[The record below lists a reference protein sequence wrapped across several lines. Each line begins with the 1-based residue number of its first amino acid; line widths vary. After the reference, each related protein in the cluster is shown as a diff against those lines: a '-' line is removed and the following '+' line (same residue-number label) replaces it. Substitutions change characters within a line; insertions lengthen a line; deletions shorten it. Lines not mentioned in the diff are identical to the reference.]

1 MSIQK
6 TAHDGASGVTNHS
19 GRARV
24 LIVEDNAPLRK
35 LMADILKFEG
45 YTVSEAFDA
54 PSMRQRIYAKRPA
67 RTAGE
72 FYDLIITDIQMPGE
86 NGIASLATL
95 RSAGCRIPAVI
106 VTAFPELATRER
118 ADELQATLLSKPFS
132 VAELRSVAATVLRFG
147 RA

>member
-6 TAHDGASGVTNHS
+6 TEHDGVSGATNHS
-19 GRARV
+19 GRSRV

-45 YTVSEAFDA
+45 YAVSEAFDA
-54 PSMRQRIYAKRPA
+54 PSMRQRIYARRPA
-67 RTAGE
+67 RHAGE
-72 FYDLIITDIQMPGE
+72 SFDLIITDIQMPGE

-118 ADELQATLLSKPFS
+118 IDELQATLLSKPFS
-132 VAELRSVAATVLRFG
+132 MAELRSVAATVLRFG
-147 RA
+147 RD

>member
-6 TAHDGASGVTNHS
+6 TEHDSLSDAMNHS

-24 LIVEDNAPLRK
+24 LIVEDNAPLRQ

-54 PSMRQRIYAKRPA
+54 PSMRQRIYAPRPE

-72 FYDLIITDIQMPGE
+72 FFDLIITDVQMPGE

-118 ADELQATLLSKPFS
+118 TKELQATLLPKPFS
-132 VAELRSVAATVLRFG
+132 MAELRSVAATVLRFG

>member
-1 MSIQK
+1 
-6 TAHDGASGVTNHS
+6 
-19 GRARV
+19 

-35 LMADILKFEG
+35 LMVDILRFEG
-45 YTVSEAFDA
+45 YAVSEAFDA
-54 PSMRQRIYAKRPA
+54 PSMRQCMYAGRPERNA
-67 RTAGE
+67 DA
-72 FYDLIITDIQMPGE
+72 FFDLIITDIQMPGE

-118 ADELQATLLSKPFS
+118 ANELQATLLPKPFS
-132 VAELRSVAATVLRFG
+132 LAEFRAVAATILRFG

>member
-6 TAHDGASGVTNHS
+6 TERDSISGAMNHLR
-19 GRARV
+19 RARV

-45 YTVSEAFDA
+45 YTVSEASDA
-54 PSMRQRIYAKRPA
+54 PSMRQRIYDPRSE
-67 RTAGE
+67 RNAGE
-72 FYDLIITDIQMPGE
+72 LFDLIITDIQMPGE

-118 ADELQATLLSKPFS
+118 ADELQATLLPKPFS
-132 VAELRSVAATVLRFG
+132 MAELRSVAATLLRFG